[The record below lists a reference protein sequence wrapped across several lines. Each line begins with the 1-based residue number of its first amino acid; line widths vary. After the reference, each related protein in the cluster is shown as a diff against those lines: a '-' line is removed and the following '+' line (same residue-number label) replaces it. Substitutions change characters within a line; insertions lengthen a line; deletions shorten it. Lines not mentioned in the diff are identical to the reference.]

1 MWIINVKV
9 PYNKNT
15 LLGALAKKYSVRFF
29 GYPISHIIEKDRIRM
44 ITAGTIIGEQKK
56 ITEVIKELSK
66 SSKVYNI
73 EFNNNQLILDISQ
86 NKATKFLFEPGIFL
100 TKPAEVNKKGEYF
113 FEIASWEKSKLTKIF
128 MKSLIS
134 ELKLNKIQQ
143 KKITSIE
150 LTKTSINLT
159 EKQKE
164 AINLAKKYG
173 YYSHPRKI
181 TLKELA
187 KIMNVSYTTF
197 QYHLRTAEEKI
208 IPHSFF

>member
-15 LLGALAKKYSVRFF
+15 LLGSLAKKYSVRFF

-100 TKPAEVNKKGEYF
+100 TKPAEVNEKGEYF

-143 KKITSIE
+143 KK
-150 LTKTSINLT
+150 L
-159 EKQKE
+159 
-164 AINLAKKYG
+164 
-173 YYSHPRKI
+173 
-181 TLKELA
+181 
-187 KIMNVSYTTF
+187 
-197 QYHLRTAEEKI
+197 LRLN
-208 IPHSFF
+208 